1 MNLNRSVLKVVAL
14 FGLAAAAR
22 ADGTPLTLDLWP
34 AKPPG
39 ETRPVGPERYLP
51 AKPTDRCQ
59 KLLTDV
65 SKPTITVYRPAK
77 DKDTGAAVVVAPGGA
92 YYILA
97 MDLEGEEVAR
107 WLNSIGVTAV
117 VLKYRVPRRADTPKD
132 KPPTV
137 ALMDAQRAI
146 SLVRSRAGEW
156 GIDPQRIGILGFSAG
171 GHLTAWTATNSDRRA
186 YMPVD
191 AADGIS
197 CRPDFFV
204 LIYPAYLQKAAGGDA
219 LSPEIRVSPRTPPC
233 FLAQASNDPINAE
246 NSAVMYLALKR
257 AGVAAELHI
266 YNAGGHGFGLRP
278 EKTPCSTWPDRCAE
292 WLRDRG
298 LIKPAGK

>member
-1 MNLNRSVLKVVAL
+1 
-14 FGLAAAAR
+14 
-22 ADGTPLTLDLWP
+22 
-34 AKPPG
+34 
-39 ETRPVGPERYLP
+39 
-51 AKPTDRCQ
+51 
-59 KLLTDV
+59 
-65 SKPTITVYRPAK
+65 
-77 DKDTGAAVVVAPGGA
+77 
-92 YYILA
+92 
-97 MDLEGEEVAR
+97 
-107 WLNSIGVTAV
+107 
-117 VLKYRVPRRADTPKD
+117 
-132 KPPTV
+132 
-137 ALMDAQRAI
+137 MDAQRAI

-171 GHLTAWTATNSDRRA
+171 GHLSAWTATNSDRRA
-186 YMPVD
+186 YTPVD
-191 AADGIS
+191 AADGNS

-219 LSPEIRVSPRTPPC
+219 LSPEIRVSPQTPPC
-233 FLAQASNDPINAE
+233 FLVQASNDPINAE